1 MKKNFFSA
9 AWTIMMVICAAVFF
23 ASCEDNTSEIYGG
36 NETEMKGLEA
46 VKGYDC
52 KRANEARSSV
62 DSINGATLFLHFS
75 TKMQKHLEMSYRD
88 GRHVEVDSAFI
99 SKNSAV
105 ISNFTAVQA
114 DDFADV
120 EGKTFNLNQDERTF
134 TVGNTTMAVAI
145 AETVN
150 VPSQWSFTLAGNN
163 NKVVTIELCKDVL
176 YDATLAIGKG
186 QVVDGN
192 ELVKRFPVTVTT
204 YFTEGGEEIYTGTL
218 LVTTNPKDEVVYQG
232 RFVEWIFG
240 GYNYV
245 WQETHTV
252 NTELNKDWTPATKSL
267 PWVMETSVS
276 PKKFTET
283 ATLKED
289 KNIKPF
295 NGNGEYSFAHNND
308 VSSKSTVKNVEGKD
322 IVTPEAGV
330 SITIDLPINE
340 LSVKNTAVTTES
352 SNTENRVTTTLYK
365 VEHSVVKIIN
375 DKTEVVVLNGSDT
388 TTGEKTLEDEE
399 DFTYTEDGGDINI
412 IYIFNGETFKGSF
425 ANGDSIHVTDKLS
438 ANSENFVLELAG
450 YTPGSNWSKVK
461 TVTYTFTKNG
471 KAWGKVTGELK
482 KRVDTSLT
490 NINDIKDTNVEVF
503 KLENVKFTSLISSKE
518 ETISIS
524 AKSTSRT
531 LAEGTF
537 DDSQD
542 KVETKDWTIN
552 YVFGSASDKT
562 AVKLTRNKKDVITG
576 YELLSERFSYDN
588 VNLYK
593 VISGKEIHQISANNR
608 EYTFKF
614 NMNLKVSNNGTL
626 KVYEELVSAI
636 LDGNATPVYGA
647 VQNQGD
653 SLTFRHVKYTQKAKL
668 AEKTA
673 ELYIEF
679 DEPLTWRGKDL
690 TLATVNVSNAV
701 LGSILSKAQD
711 GIYEVSTRNNAWT
724 FSVAEFNMSNVQN
737 VQQYTVDMDYTIPG
751 WRVISGSRTHSF
763 YNKTANGFNRR
774 DVLVFA
780 EIGNESH
787 KRIYAFNSNTK
798 EEIGHWETSDAE
810 LAQITSDVKLSVIE
824 SQGALRPCYLTNC
837 TDSKWKTAFA
847 FVPLDGAA
855 KVSFSDATTS
865 LKEFECPWEAD
876 LELADKASGVYS
888 LGKDPVQYYR

>member
-1 MKKNFFSA
+1 MKKNFFLA
-9 AWTIMMVICAAVFF
+9 AWTIMMVICAAVFL
-23 ASCEDNTSEIYGG
+23 ASCSQDDDVLSKGGADVEIAQKQGLSDVYGKDCRYANKTSKENFIKKDSLVM
-36 NETEMKGLEA
+36 NLES
-46 VKGYDC
+46 KMIKTLELSY
-52 KRANEARSSV
+52 V
-62 DSINGATLFLHFS
+62 DSKKNKTLDS
-75 TKMQKHLEMSYRD
+75 TFICKNQMI
-88 GRHVEVDSAFI
+88 VE
-99 SKNSAV
+99 
-105 ISNFTAVQA
+105 NFTSVQVETL
-114 DDFADV
+114 ADV
-120 EGKTFNLNQDERTF
+120 EGKTFDIKDGAFRPGQSVMPVKFAEPT
-134 TVGNTTMAVAI
+134 TVPT
-145 AETVN
+145 
-150 VPSQWSFTLAGNN
+150 SWSFTLVGGE
-163 NKVVTIELCKDVL
+163 KQEITLCKISA
-176 YDATLAIGKG
+176 YNGTLAFGKSRKISD
-186 QVVDGN
+186 QIYKVA
-192 ELVKRFPVTVTT
+192 VTVTA
-204 YFTEGGEEIYTGTL
+204 YAEEKIESIYTDSL
-218 LVTTNPKDEVVYQG
+218 LVTESKKDEVVLQG
-232 RFVEWIFG
+232 RFTGWQLG
-240 GYNYV
+240 GFIYE

-252 NTELNKDWTPATKSL
+252 NTELNKDWTPANAVL
-267 PWVMETSVS
+267 PWTMESNVT
-276 PKKFTET
+276 PNKFTET
-283 ATLKED
+283 STLAVAEVAE
-289 KNIKPF
+289 IAF
-295 NGNGEYSFAHNND
+295 VGNNVYKYAHNNNVNSTAT
-308 VSSKSTVKNVEGKD
+308 VSNVENNV
-322 IVTPEAGV
+322 IVTPEAGKNINI
-330 SITIDLPINE
+330 SLPINE
-340 LSVKNTAVTTES
+340 LKTKNTAVIAES
-352 SNTENRVTTTLYK
+352 SNTVDRVTTTVYK
-365 VEHSVVKIIN
+365 VAHAVESTTGI
-375 DKTEVVVLNGSDT
+375 VVLQSATT

-531 LAEGTF
+531 LAEGAF

-614 NMNLKVSNNGTL
+614 NMNLKVSNNGTI

-690 TLATVNVSNAV
+690 TLATVNVSNSV
-701 LGSILSKAQD
+701 LGSILSKAQE
-711 GIYEVSTRNNAWT
+711 GIYEVASRNLSWG
-724 FSVAEFNMSNVQN
+724 FSVADFSMNNTQN
-737 VQQYTVDMDYTIPG
+737 VQQYNVNMDYTIPG

-810 LAQITSDVKLSVIE
+810 LAQITSDVKISVIE

-888 LGKDPVQYYR
+888 LGKNPVQYYR